1 MLTRY
6 VILSNFQHFSKQYPA
21 VATPALTFKLKFWWT
36 PLPSAGTVSKRLILL
51 LGVYVSWSR
60 TSLKP
65 KTRINDA
72 ETLNG
77 TLNLVSEVDS
87 RDFLYVVY

>member
-1 MLTRY
+1 M
-6 VILSNFQHFSKQYPA
+6 
-21 VATPALTFKLKFWWT
+21 
-36 PLPSAGTVSKRLILL
+36 
-51 LGVYVSWSR
+51 SWSR

-87 RDFLYVVY
+87 RAFPLCSLLNKMVNGRVMDVLRRLLNTKET